1 MKFQSLLEKK
11 FRQGQGYKL
20 TEWNRL
26 DNSKKESVAS
36 LPDESEVYGVFEPI
50 ISTQKSS
57 YRVAY
62 QQVALLYF
70 HLQQSNKLPHYLML
84 PQDPKVNETIA
95 ALLLDGIIEIEWE
108 GRFVSGPGALPVL
121 YNDEMTGDA
130 QLPTYLSQLSYKAI
144 YYAWML
150 KDVNEKCTTARLY
163 TFNTTPWD
171 ASLKMAFQ
179 KKNTVKEFLLSR
191 IDHNALKTLN
201 ARWQPTE
208 KTEWLSWNR
217 KVTEPLTDG
226 QSNVYKLYIS
236 PLINDLPE
244 VLLECIPVIDSSDA
258 ISFKI
263 GNTLQGLLRPDKMVV
278 YFYSRDSLFTTAGIL
293 IQFLKGFAPQGVPF
307 SAQLDD
313 NGLLSW
319 GKDPPGDGSWR
330 TAVSE
335 KLAAILQHA
344 KENQL
349 NWPLTISYIDATM
362 QSKGLDIRNWEPTYQ
377 FNG

>member
-1 MKFQSLLEKK
+1 
-11 FRQGQGYKL
+11 
-20 TEWNRL
+20 
-26 DNSKKESVAS
+26 
-36 LPDESEVYGVFEPI
+36 
-50 ISTQKSS
+50 
-57 YRVAY
+57 
-62 QQVALLYF
+62 
-70 HLQQSNKLPHYLML
+70 
-84 PQDPKVNETIA
+84 
-95 ALLLDGIIEIEWE
+95 
-108 GRFVSGPGALPVL
+108 
-121 YNDEMTGDA
+121 
-130 QLPTYLSQLSYKAI
+130 
-144 YYAWML
+144 
-150 KDVNEKCTTARLY
+150 
-163 TFNTTPWD
+163 
-171 ASLKMAFQ
+171 
-179 KKNTVKEFLLSR
+179 
-191 IDHNALKTLN
+191 
-201 ARWQPTE
+201 
-208 KTEWLSWNR
+208 
-217 KVTEPLTDG
+217 
-226 QSNVYKLYIS
+226 
-236 PLINDLPE
+236 LINDLPE